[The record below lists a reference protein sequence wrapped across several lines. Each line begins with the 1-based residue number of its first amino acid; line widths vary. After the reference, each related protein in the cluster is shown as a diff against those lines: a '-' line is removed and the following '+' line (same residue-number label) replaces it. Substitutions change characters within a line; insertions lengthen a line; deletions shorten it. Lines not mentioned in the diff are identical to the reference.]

1 MALLAYISL
10 NHNIVVPL
18 CTTDGVEPQFATVS
32 FPAGSRGPLNL
43 TIQYNVPPD
52 DAVEPD
58 DSFTVEATGI
68 AVFQVGSTW
77 QSRRLSLLTDSA
89 VFTILNDDGQL

>member
-1 MALLAYISL
+1 MI
-10 NHNIVVPL
+10 NIVVPL
-18 CTTDGVEPQFATVS
+18 CSTDGVEPKFATVS

-52 DAVEPD
+52 DTVEPHEN
-58 DSFTVEATGI
+58 FTVQATGN

-77 QSRRLSLLTDSA
+77 QSTDSA
-89 VFTILNDDGQL
+89 VFTILNDDGQLSCS